1 MIDPESHGVLS
12 ALQQGV
18 AAGSPTVRPNGAR
31 SREP

>member
-1 MIDPESHGVLS
+1 MIAAGSHGVLA